1 MKNVLIILFIIF
13 ISSCS
18 NKVELIGDW
27 KINGFIVNEIK
38 SEITP
43 NFSPIFFKTDSL
55 VIYFSQLNRYSV
67 KRDSIFLYE
76 LENDKMINKMGIE
89 FVDKNNFILHYTR
102 YLKNPDNDS
111 IKTIPYESQWT
122 KVN

>member
-18 NKVELIGDW
+18 NKVELTGDW
-27 KINGFIVNEIK
+27 KINGFIVNDIK

-67 KRDSIFLYE
+67 KRDSIFLYD
-76 LENDKMINKMGIE
+76 LENDNMTNKMGIE
-89 FVDKNNFILHYTR
+89 FVDKNNFNLHYTR

>member
-67 KRDSIFLYE
+67 KRDSIFLYD
-76 LENDKMINKMGIE
+76 LENDKIINKMGIE
-89 FVDKNNFILHYTR
+89 FVDKNNFSLHYTR

>member
-55 VIYFSQLNRYSV
+55 VIYFNQLNRYSV
-67 KRDSIFLYE
+67 KRDSIFLYD

-89 FVDKNNFILHYTR
+89 FVDKNNFNLHYTR
-102 YLKNPDNDS
+102 YLKNRDNDS